1 MRFKWFK
8 PMRMDNVSIT
18 TKLWVLVGVLAL
30 PILVLMGTQYGSLQG
45 SVDRAEK
52 ARAGVEFE
60 TEALELVRNVQ
71 LHRDHEMR
79 LLRGNNASQASLD
92 AAAGAID
99 ANFEELRDLAGPAG
113 VSDEVVK
120 LRVDWNAFKG
130 AERTAPIE
138 SFGGHTSFINDQ
150 AIPVLVT
157 AATRSEL
164 FTDSDLAS
172 RSVTDALFS
181 ALSMG
186 EQVAQAR
193 ALSNLASL
201 ERAGTAPT
209 VAERD
214 AMAQYLLAADIY
226 ADELQAKLDLA
237 IAADPSLAALLTPL
251 MDKQEGALLTFS
263 GFVDDNFV
271 NANIL
276 ETTRAESFYVLGT
289 GAVTSSNELVTVA
302 ANEMNSEFDSRSSG
316 ATREMQV
323 IGGLAVLGIAAALLL
338 ALWVSRSITRPVK
351 HLAEVADRISL
362 GELDVVIDVHG
373 TNEVGHLA
381 ESLRRMQA
389 SLRSAIER
397 LRQRRAA

>member
-1 MRFKWFK
+1 MRFKGLK
-8 PMRMDNVSIT
+8 PMRMDNVSIS

-30 PILVLMGTQYGSLQG
+30 PIIALLGTQFGSLRD
-45 SVDRAEK
+45 STERADN

-60 TEALELVRNVQ
+60 TKGLELIRNLQ

-79 LLRGNNASQASLD
+79 VLRGNNASQASLD

-99 ANFEELRDLAGPAG
+99 ANFVELMDLAGAAG
-113 VSDEVVK
+113 VNDEVVK
-120 LRVDWNAFKG
+120 LKVDWDAFKG

-138 SFGGHTSFINDQ
+138 SFGGHTSFINAQ

-157 AATRSEL
+157 AAERSEL
-164 FTDSDLAS
+164 FTDGELAS
-172 RSVTDALFS
+172 RSVIDALF
-181 ALSMG
+181 AAVSMG

-201 ERAGTAPT
+201 ERAGTTPT

-214 AMAQYLLAADIY
+214 SMAQYLATADVY
-226 ADELQAKLDLA
+226 AQQLQEKLEMA
-237 IAADPSLAALLTPL
+237 IEADPSLAELLRPL
-251 MDKQEGALLTFS
+251 MDRQESALLTFS
-263 GFVDDNFV
+263 GFVNDNFV
-271 NANIL
+271 NATLL

-289 GAVTSSNELVTVA
+289 GAVTASNELVTTA
-302 ANEMNSEFDSRSSG
+302 ATEMNSEFDDRSAA

-323 IGGLAVLGIAAALLL
+323 VGGVVIVGLAAALLL
-338 ALWVSRSITRPVK
+338 AFWVSRSITRPVK

-373 TNEVGHLA
+373 NNEVGHLA